1 MDILMLENM
10 SNEFQPTI
18 CLMNDEIDTLYFKDF
33 QLFFFSIIKFI
44 FLLITSTGFAIIF
57 ISYCLYFPSKI
68 QFEKSYNE
76 NKELY
81 EYNPFLI
88 ESLEEYYTL
97 DEDKDD
103 EFLKTLINKYISCT
117 FDFKNKSY
125 TIIMNYNYDN
135 EAFDY
140 FLNHKPNV
148 IPFEF
153 LDTISRIYSVKYN
166 CRNIYIDNHDN
177 KIKFFDSL
185 NPTPADNELLN
196 KELQQT
202 KNNIFYS
209 KKSKSHDSKDNIL
222 NYTSNKFK
230 YKGLLKDFSDLIIG
244 SEIYDSSNQLITNYL
259 DLNNQIF
266 YIKND
271 NFEVVSDNKNQLSFT
286 EFKNLST

>member
-1 MDILMLENM
+1 MD
-10 SNEFQPTI
+10 Q
-18 CLMNDEIDTLYFKDF
+18 
-33 QLFFFSIIKFI
+33 
-44 FLLITSTGFAIIF
+44 
-57 ISYCLYFPSKI
+57 
-68 QFEKSYNE
+68 
-76 NKELY
+76 
-81 EYNPFLI
+81 
-88 ESLEEYYTL
+88 
-97 DEDKDD
+97 
-103 EFLKTLINKYISCT
+103 
-117 FDFKNKSY
+117 
-125 TIIMNYNYDN
+125 
-135 EAFDY
+135 
-140 FLNHKPNV
+140 
-148 IPFEF
+148 
-153 LDTISRIYSVKYN
+153 
-166 CRNIYIDNHDN
+166 DN